1 MDKEFIE
8 IEDAL
13 KKADSEANKNLKKIK
28 DIKQAIEILESEGIL
43 LPEIIYDTLSHYQS
57 HYQSE
62 LEKQDKIFRQL
73 LKMKIKCKHEYV
85 MSDDEKYQECKY
97 CGDKRYIT
105 SKINL

>member
-8 IEDAL
+8 IEAAL

-43 LPEIIYDTLSHYQS
+43 LPEIIHDTLS

-85 MSDDEKYQECKY
+85 LSEDEKYQECKH